1 MIIPGRMLEH
11 TLVGQEFHRQVL
23 SLMINL
29 MMMMIMMMT
38 METKMMTSHMD
49 NRTGELDERDIQLDV
64 LEPPT
69 WKTRPKRTTGVEE
82 ERVSFELC

>member
-1 MIIPGRMLEH
+1 MFFPGRMLEH
-11 TLVGQEFHRQVL
+11 TLVGQEFLRQVL
-23 SLMINL
+23 SLMMNL
-29 MMMMIMMMT
+29 IMMMIMMMT

-69 WKTRPKRTTGVEE
+69 WKTRPKHTTGVEE
-82 ERVSFELC
+82 ERVSFEL